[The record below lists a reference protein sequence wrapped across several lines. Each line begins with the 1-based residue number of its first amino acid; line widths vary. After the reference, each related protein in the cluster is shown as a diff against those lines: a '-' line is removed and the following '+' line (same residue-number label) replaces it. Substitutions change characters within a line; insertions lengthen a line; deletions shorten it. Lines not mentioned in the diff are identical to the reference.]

1 MIKTQVK
8 ACTQS
13 VLCTTTLQYLPVSFA
28 SSTGVLKSEQK
39 LPGARSL
46 SAVCQIYTCRH
57 RKVEKKNQK
66 KKKHHITKTHPFKG
80 MDLYLILNCVRTLW
94 TPKGSRPHCVSK
106 SKCLFSFLL
115 LIANCIFHCFSKISV
130 ELLLRRT
137 FRSILFFMEIVS

>member
-1 MIKTQVK
+1 MH
-8 ACTQS
+8 S
-13 VLCTTTLQYLPVSFA
+13 VCIVHYNTAVFA
-28 SSTGVLKSEQK
+28 SLICIKYWSSKKRAEVTRSKE
-39 LPGARSL
+39 SL
-46 SAVCQIYTCRH
+46 SSLSDLHMQAQ
-57 RKVEKKNQK
+57 ESGKKKPK